1 MDMSCICVHD
11 MIEDSAF
18 IDTKKMHFWSS
29 LAAYISFGASPSD
42 LLAATVMSAPAAL
55 AISKLTYPETKL
67 NKANNNIL
75 DFEMAPS
82 TDVSIMSAAVSGG
95 SDALP
100 IVLNIGAQLIAIIS
114 LIAMLDGWL
123 IGAGSLINVD
133 LSFFNIN
140 R

>member
-1 MDMSCICVHD
+1 
-11 MIEDSAF
+11 
-18 IDTKKMHFWSS
+18 
-29 LAAYISFGASPSD
+29 
-42 LLAATVMSAPAAL
+42 MSAPAAL
-55 AISKLTYPETKL
+55 AISKLTYPETKR
-67 NKANNNIL
+67 NKASNNIFE
-75 DFEMAPS
+75 FEMAPS

>member
-1 MDMSCICVHD
+1 
-11 MIEDSAF
+11 
-18 IDTKKMHFWSS
+18 MHFWSS

-123 IGAGSLINVD
+123 IGAGNLINVD

>member
-1 MDMSCICVHD
+1 
-11 MIEDSAF
+11 
-18 IDTKKMHFWSS
+18 
-29 LAAYISFGASPSD
+29 
-42 LLAATVMSAPAAL
+42 MSAPAAL
-55 AISKLTYPETKL
+55 AISKLTYPETKH
-67 NKANNNIL
+67 NKGSNNIL
-75 DFEMAPS
+75 EFEMAPS

>member
-1 MDMSCICVHD
+1 MY
-11 MIEDSAF
+11 MILIVRYRQLINALL
-18 IDTKKMHFWSS
+18 SS

-55 AISKLTYPETKL
+55 AISKLSYPETKL
-67 NKANNNIL
+67 NKGSNNIL
-75 DFEMAPS
+75 EFEMAPS

>member
-1 MDMSCICVHD
+1 
-11 MIEDSAF
+11 MILIVRYRQLINALL
-18 IDTKKMHFWSS
+18 SS

-55 AISKLTYPETKL
+55 AISKLSYPETKL
-67 NKANNNIL
+67 NKGSNNIL
-75 DFEMAPS
+75 EFEMAPS